1 MRFPSYSSEWHSY
14 TLGEILTFY
23 STNSFSREKLNYDTG
38 SVKNIHYGDIHTK
51 FPSIVS
57 VSDNKDIPFINNE
70 IDLSKY
76 SEDQY
81 LQNGDLIIADASEDY
96 EDIGKAIEVKNID
109 DEKVLAGLH
118 TILARDNNNITVNG
132 FKAYLFST
140 NSLKTKIKIIA
151 NGISVLGISKNSLS
165 KLTVN
170 VPSKNEQNVVVDFIS
185 LIDNKIELL
194 EQKHQYYLDFK
205 KFLMQQIF
213 AQKLRFADDENWVTV
228 TIANIF
234 DNITDYVAA
243 GSFADIRKNVTYLK
257 DPDYAQ
263 LIRTADLKSNFT
275 NGDFVYVD
283 KHAFEYLWR
292 VNLDEPCIVLPNIG
306 NIGEVYYINPKELPY
321 SNNALAPNAILLKSN
336 DNIKFKYY
344 LLESPYF
351 KNQLD
356 IINEAGG
363 RGKFNKTN
371 LKKIK
376 IKVPNND
383 LEKEK
388 IAKCLSN
395 VDNKL
400 KLFNIQLIEMQ
411 EFKKGLLQQ
420 MFVVRINWRCNFKLA
435 KSPSFN
441 KHLLILKNKII
452 FIIIK

>member
-1 MRFPSYSSEWHSY
+1 MSEEKLVPKLRFSGFDDEWKTYKLKDLLHNKSSSISINQLDDNVGNYPLYGASGFLKCIDFYEMDSDYISIVKDGSGVGNISFHEKNTSVVNTSQYILPKENLNIHFIFYLLQTINLNKYKTGSTIPHIYFKDYSIEKVKIPKY
-14 TLGEILTFY
+14 DEQKKIGILLKNLDAKIEIL
-23 STNSFSREKLNYDTG
+23 
-38 SVKNIHYGDIHTK
+38 
-51 FPSIVS
+51 
-57 VSDNKDIPFINNE
+57 DNK
-70 IDLSKY
+70 
-76 SEDQY
+76 
-81 LQNGDLIIADASEDY
+81 LQMC
-96 EDIGKAIEVKNID
+96 
-109 DEKVLAGLH
+109 
-118 TILARDNNNITVNG
+118 
-132 FKAYLFST
+132 
-140 NSLKTKIKIIA
+140 
-151 NGISVLGISKNSLS
+151 
-165 KLTVN
+165 
-170 VPSKNEQNVVVDFIS
+170 QN
-185 LIDNKIELL
+185 
-194 EQKHQYYLDFK
+194 FK
-205 KFLMQQIF
+205 KYLMQQIF
-213 AQKLRFADDENWVTV
+213 TQKLRFADDENWVTV

-420 MFVVRINWRCNFKLA
+420 MFV
-435 KSPSFN
+435 
-441 KHLLILKNKII
+441 
-452 FIIIK
+452 

>member
-1 MRFPSYSSEWHSY
+1 MSE
-14 TLGEILTFY
+14 
-23 STNSFSREKLNYDTG
+23 EKLVPKLRFSGFTDEW
-38 SVKNIHYGDIHTK
+38 
-51 FPSIVS
+51 
-57 VSDNKDIPFINNE
+57 NE
-70 IDLSKY
+70 VTLNDVATFSK
-76 SEDQY
+76 
-81 LQNGDLIIADASEDY
+81 
-96 EDIGKAIEVKNID
+96 GK
-109 DEKVLAGLH
+109 
-118 TILARDNNNITVNG
+118 
-132 FKAYLFST
+132 
-140 NSLKTKIKIIA
+140 
-151 NGISVLGISKNSLS
+151 GISKNDISNYGIECVRYGELYTKYNEMIYNIES
-165 KLTVN
+165 KTDLN
-170 VPSKNEQNVVVDFIS
+170 KNELKLSEKNDILMPCSGETAIDLATASCIQKDQVAIGGDITVIKTNQYAPFITYYLNQKKTEIAKYAQGVSIVHLYPKDFKVMNIRIPS
-185 LIDNKIELL
+185 INEQKMIIGLL
-194 EQKHQYYLDFK
+194 EEITKKEQLLESKYQQYQEFK
-205 KFLMQQIF
+205 KYLMQQIF
-213 AQKLRFADDENWVTV
+213 TQKLRFADDENWVTV

-420 MFVVRINWRCNFKLA
+420 MFVVQ
-435 KSPSFN
+435 
-441 KHLLILKNKII
+441 LILSLLQNKKHI
-452 FIIIK
+452 

>member
-1 MRFPSYSSEWHSY
+1 MGQSPSS
-14 TLGEILTFY
+14 
-23 STNSFSREKLNYDTG
+23 KNY
-38 SVKNIHYGDIHTK
+38 
-51 FPSIVS
+51 
-57 VSDNKDIPFINNE
+57 
-70 IDLSKY
+70 
-76 SEDQY
+76 
-81 LQNGDLIIADASEDY
+81 
-96 EDIGKAIEVKNID
+96 
-109 DEKVLAGLH
+109 
-118 TILARDNNNITVNG
+118 
-132 FKAYLFST
+132 
-140 NSLKTKIKIIA
+140 
-151 NGISVLGISKNSLS
+151 SKNSNDTILIQGNADLISGKIVPRIYTSEITKLS
-165 KLTVN
+165 YPGDIILTVRAPVGDLAIN
-170 VPSKNEQNVVVDFIS
+170 EFDSCIGRGVCSIKGNKFIYYYLESLKDKHVWERLSQGSTFESVNSNDIKNLNLKIPSNSTQNHIINFFTA
-185 LIDNKIELL
+185 IDTKIELL
-194 EQKHQYYLDFK
+194 QKKHGEYIRFKQY
-205 KFLMQQIF
+205 LMQNIF
-213 AQKLRFADDENWVTV
+213 ADKSAEKLRFADDENWVTV

-452 FIIIK
+452 FIIIE

>member
-1 MRFPSYSSEWHSY
+1 MRFECSLEEYKKY
-14 TLGEILTFY
+14 KLGELVENVVAGATPKTSVDDYWNGGDIPWLSSGEVHKKFIYFTDKFITSEGY
-23 STNSFSREKLNYDTG
+23 NNSSTKIVPTNSVLIALAGQGKTRGTVAINKIELCTNQSIASIIPNEMLNYKYLFYYLESKYEYLRALSSSDG
-38 SVKNIHYGDIHTK
+38 GRGGLNLKLIRSIPIQV
-51 FPSIVS
+51 PSIKEQENIS
-57 VSDNKDIPFINNE
+57 NFINE
-70 IDLSKY
+70 IDK
-76 SEDQY
+76 
-81 LQNGDLIIADASEDY
+81 
-96 EDIGKAIEVKNID
+96 K
-109 DEKVLAGLH
+109 
-118 TILARDNNNITVNG
+118 IL
-132 FKAYLFST
+132 
-140 NSLKTKIKIIA
+140 
-151 NGISVLGISKNSLS
+151 
-165 KLTVN
+165 
-170 VPSKNEQNVVVDFIS
+170 
-185 LIDNKIELL
+185 LL
-194 EQKHQYYLDFK
+194 EQKHKLYDDFK
-205 KFLMQQIF
+205 KYLMQQIF
-213 AQKLRFADDENWVTV
+213 TQKLRFADDENWVTV